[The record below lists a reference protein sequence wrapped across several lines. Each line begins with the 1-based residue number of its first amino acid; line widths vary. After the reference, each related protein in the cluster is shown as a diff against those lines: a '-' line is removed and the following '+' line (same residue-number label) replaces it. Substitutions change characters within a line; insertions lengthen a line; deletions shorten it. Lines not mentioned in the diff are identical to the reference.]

1 VDLLRLRSFVEAAR
15 LGSFAAAADALGY
28 TAPAVSQ
35 HIAHLEKE
43 LRCELLLRGA
53 RGVQLTDPGAV
64 LLDRA
69 ERLLAEAHVAA
80 QAVREAAGQLRTLR
94 VGTFPSAGQRLVPDA
109 LAKLRDEH
117 PELGL
122 SLKHY
127 EPPDGLSQLAA
138 GEVDAVVTHRYPG
151 VSWACPTGVR
161 TTVLGAD
168 PLLLMVAS
176 DNPLAGRTRADIGQL
191 RDQTFISG
199 TAADPN
205 RIALATASASA
216 GFSPQVAFETSDY
229 AATAALV
236 RNGFGVAVVPRLAW
250 PADTGGIA
258 RLSLR
263 AGGRRALTRQLLL
276 ATRTG
281 RVPALVAELRQHLA
295 DAMRP

>member
-1 VDLLRLRSFVEAAR
+1 MDLLRLRSFAESAR

-43 LRCELLLRGA
+43 LQCELLRRGA
-53 RGVQLTDPGAV
+53 RGVQLTEPGAV

-69 ERLLAEAHVAA
+69 ERLLAEADVAA

-94 VGTFPSAGQRLVPDA
+94 VGTFPSAAQRLVPDA
-109 LAKLRDEH
+109 LARLRDEH
-117 PELGL
+117 PDLGL

-127 EPPDGLSQLAA
+127 EPPDGLIQLAA

-151 VSWACPTGVR
+151 VSWPCPTGVR
-161 TTVLGAD
+161 TTTLVAD
-168 PLLLMVAS
+168 PLMLMVA
-176 DNPLAGRTRADIGQL
+176 DDHPLAERTRVDIGQL
-191 RDQTFISG
+191 RDETFISG
-199 TAADPN
+199 TTADPN
-205 RIALATASASA
+205 RIALAAASA
-216 GFSPQVAFETSDY
+216 GAGYIPHVAFETTDY

-250 PADTGGIA
+250 PADTDGITK
-258 RLSLR
+258 LSLR
-263 AGGRRALTRQLLL
+263 VDGRRALTRQLLL

-281 RVPALVAELRQHLA
+281 RVPTLVAELRQHLA
-295 DAMRP
+295 EASS